1 MEDKNNHPSLPPN
14 YITLAQLQ
22 ERWLKQKEKENQL
35 QEKQQEEQQQKQQ
48 QQIPKLPQHNP
59 REYHV
64 GRRPKAHQQA
74 WRAIPAHPTGLGYAA
89 VECPPAKSGPKN
101 PNVPESNRVAVEV
114 SCETNESV
122 EAKADIGDGND
133 GQDGKRKQSKKKR
146 KSGKGKARADTEKK
160 QLAEDA
166 TESTMVGNKEVV
178 NSDEKAETKI
188 DLKDSKSNG
197 LMMNV
202 EQKLG
207 AISMNSENE
216 RRHSRVKTNDSS
228 RGSQGSNGDRYYRIG
243 PHGRADK
250 EKKKLA
256 EDATQSTMVGNKEV
270 ANSDFQRVDDKRE
283 TKIELNGSKSNNLM
297 SDVEQKL
304 GAISMNSEN
313 EKQNSRV
320 KTNDSSRG
328 SPRSNGGRYY
338 RIRPHGRADKE
349 KKKLAEDATQATMVG
364 NKEVV
369 NSDFQ
374 RVDDRRET
382 KIELNGS
389 KSNNLMSDVEQ
400 KLGAISMN
408 SENEKQNSRV
418 KTNDSS
424 RGSPR
429 SNGGRYYRIRPH
441 GRADKEKK
449 KLAEDATQATMV
461 GNKEVV
467 NSDFQRVDDRRET
480 KIELNGSKS
489 NNLMSD
495 VEQKLGAI
503 SMNSENER
511 ENSRVN
517 TCDAFCGAQ
526 RNIRGRNYRT
536 GLYGGRIRAHE
547 VQSRRVDLK
556 IWVRKSEDSIGNV
569 DHNEISSQ

>member
-14 YITLAQLQ
+14 YISLAQLQ

-35 QEKQQEEQQQKQQ
+35 QEKQQEEPQQKQQ

-59 REYHV
+59 RECHV
-64 GRRPKAHQQA
+64 GGRPKAQQQA
-74 WRAIPAHPTGLGYAA
+74 WRAIPAHPTGLGHAA

-101 PNVPESNRVAVEV
+101 PNVPVSNRVAVEV
-114 SCETNESV
+114 SCETNGSV

-133 GQDGKRKQSKKKR
+133 GQDGKKKQSKKKWR
-146 KSGKGKARADTEKK
+146 SGKGKARAATAKK
-160 QLAEDA
+160 QLAEGA
-166 TESTMVGNKEVV
+166 TESTMMGSKEVV
-178 NSDEKAETKI
+178 NSDEKTETKI
-188 DLKDSKSNG
+188 DLKDSKSKG

-207 AISMNSENE
+207 AISMNSKNE
-216 RRHSRVKTNDSS
+216 KRNSRVKTNDGS
-228 RGSQGSNGDRYYRIG
+228 RGSQGSNGGCYYRIG

-328 SPRSNGGRYY
+328 SQGSNGGCYY
-338 RIRPHGRADKE
+338 RIGPHGRADKE
-349 KKKLAEDATQATMVG
+349 KKKLAEDATQSTMVG
-364 NKEVV
+364 NKEVA

-374 RVDDRRET
+374 RVDDKRET

-408 SENEKQNSRV
+408 SENEKQNSRG

-429 SNGGRYYRIRPH
+429 INGGCYYRIGPH

-449 KLAEDATQATMV
+449 KLVEDATQSTMV

-467 NSDFQRVDDRRET
+467 NSDFQRVDDKRET

-503 SMNSENER
+503 SMNCENER
-511 ENSRVN
+511 ENSRVK
-517 TCDAFCGAQ
+517 TCDTSCGTQ
-526 RNIRGRNYRT
+526 RNIGGRNYRT
-536 GLYGGRIRAHE
+536 GPYGSRIRAHE
-547 VQSRRVDLK
+547 VQWRRADQK
-556 IWVRKSEDSIGNV
+556 IWVRKSEDSNGNV
-569 DHNEISSQ
+569 DHNGISSK